1 MLNHQRTCDIEKTSL
16 TQGQNGVEMELL
28 IWTGAI
34 LSILGLVGLF
44 WCIKTVLKAKKSA
57 ISDEEL
63 RSSLQ
68 KVVPLNMASLFLS
81 AIGLMLVILEIML

>member
-1 MLNHQRTCDIEKTSL
+1 
-16 TQGQNGVEMELL
+16 MELL
-28 IWTGAI
+28 IWIGSI
-34 LSILGLVGLF
+34 LSTLGLVGLF

-57 ISDEEL
+57 VSDEEL

-81 AIGLMLVILEIML
+81 AVGLMLVILGIML